1 MENNYVDKHLS
12 VDWREGKDHRGVI
25 GGLWDEIGKLQ
36 FDYMKQ
42 QGLQPDHSLIDIG
55 CGSLRGGTHFIPYLN
70 PHQYYGFDI
79 NRSLIDAG
87 LNHEVSD
94 ENRQT
99 KIKHDN
105 FHAAQDFDFPE
116 HWQDI
121 DCALSISLF
130 THLTLNTIR
139 QCLMKTHKI
148 LKQNALYHATVF
160 TVLDKDILNAV
171 EQSPG
176 IVTHSHKDPYHYT
189 VKDLQFIA
197 QSSGYDL
204 LSIEEFG
211 HPRSQK
217 MAIFKRL

>member
-42 QGLQPDHSLIDIG
+42 QGLRPHHSLIDIG
-55 CGSLRGGTHFIPYLN
+55 CGSLRGGTHFIPYLDAY
-70 PHQYYGFDI
+70 QYYGFDI
-79 NRSLIDAG
+79 NRSLIEAG
-87 LNHEVSD
+87 LSHEVSD
-94 ENRQT
+94 EDRDT
-99 KIKHDN
+99 KIAPNN

-116 HWQDI
+116 AWEGI
-121 DCALSISLF
+121 ETALSISLF

-139 QCLMKTHKI
+139 QCLVKAHKV
-148 LKQNALYHATVF
+148 LKKNALYHATVF
-160 TVLDKDILNAV
+160 TVSDGDILNAV

-176 IVTHSHKDPYHYT
+176 IVTHSHKDPYHYR
-189 VKDLQFIA
+189 VKDLEFIA
-197 QSSGYDL
+197 DASGYTL
-204 LSIEEFG
+204 LSIEAFG

-217 MAIFKRL
+217 MAVFKRL